1 MPLIRGIR
9 FKEHLLI
16 LKVRSDFSI
25 EEFEIPDINGEA
37 TRKKLMIGM
46 PKFYLTTLISN
57 ALISKA
63 YLKYSKHLKSS
74 SNNL

>member
-16 LKVRSDFSI
+16 LKVRSAFST
-25 EEFEIPDINGEA
+25 EEFEIANINGEA
-37 TRKKLMIGM
+37 TKKKLMMGI

-57 ALISKA
+57 AYGIFKIFKA
-63 YLKYSKHLKSS
+63 FEK
-74 SNNL
+74 